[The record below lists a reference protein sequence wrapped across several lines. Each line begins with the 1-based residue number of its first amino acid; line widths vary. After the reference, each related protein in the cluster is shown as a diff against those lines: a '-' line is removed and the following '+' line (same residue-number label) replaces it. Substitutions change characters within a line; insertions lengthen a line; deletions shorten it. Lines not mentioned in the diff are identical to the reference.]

1 MTRTFNSGE
10 QANMWN
16 RKMRSSAAILALG
29 LATAACSESDSAG
42 SGAIAGP
49 PDGFT
54 VSANHLAPGTTFV
67 QVEELGNPLVQ
78 EVTIVKAR
86 HDLYDRTM
94 PYNTA
99 EFRPET
105 EAFIKS
111 FGRPQSLATLL
122 GSVLYPD
129 ILIVDTSKNPATASW
144 LSWALSAGWGGRR
157 LNDDVVDTGLSAIF
171 SSLLAVEGHFC
182 PPGHLPLCT
191 DNVDANDKANLATFP
206 YVAAP

>member
-1 MTRTFNSGE
+1 ML
-10 QANMWN
+10 N
-16 RKMRSSAAILALG
+16 RRMRGGAAILAIG
-29 LATAACSESDSAG
+29 LIAAGCSETDKSG
-42 SGAIAGP
+42 STISG
-49 PDGFT
+49 PDGGPT
-54 VSANHLAPGTTFV
+54 ISESHLAPGTTFV

-129 ILIVDTSKNPATASW
+129 ILIVDSSKNPSTAGW
-144 LSWALSAGWGGRR
+144 LSWALANGWGGRK
-157 LNDDVVDTGLSAIF
+157 LDDDVVDIGLTAIF
-171 SSLLAVEGHFC
+171 SHLLAAEGHKCAPFQ
-182 PPGHLPLCT
+182 LPLCT
-191 DNVDANDKANLATFP
+191 DNVGANDKPNLATFP

>member
-1 MTRTFNSGE
+1 MRNKRITSGV
-10 QANMWN
+10 
-16 RKMRSSAAILALG
+16 AILALG
-29 LATAACSESDSAG
+29 LVTAACSESDKSG
-42 SGAIAGP
+42 SISGP
-49 PDGFT
+49 VTPSE

-99 EFRPET
+99 AFRPET
-105 EAFIKS
+105 EAFVTS

-129 ILIVDTSKNPATASW
+129 VLIVDTSKSPATSGW
-144 LSWALSAGWGGRR
+144 LSWALSNGWGGRN
-157 LNDDVVDTGLSAIF
+157 LNDDVVDIGLSAIF
-171 SSLLAVEGHFC
+171 SSLLVNEGHKCAPFK
-182 PPGHLPLCT
+182 LPLCT

>member
-1 MTRTFNSGE
+1 
-10 QANMWN
+10 MWN
-16 RKMRSSAAILALG
+16 RKMKGGAIVLVLG
-29 LATAACSESDSAG
+29 LATAACSDSG
-42 SGAIAGP
+42 SSATGGIAGP
-49 PDGFT
+49 PEGLS
-54 VSANHLAPGTTFV
+54 VSGNHLAPGTTFV

-99 EFRPET
+99 TFRPET
-105 EAFIKS
+105 EAFITS

-129 ILIVDTSKNPATASW
+129 VLIVDTSKSPGTAGW
-144 LSWALSAGWGGRR
+144 LSWALANGWGGRT
-157 LNDDVVDTGLSAIF
+157 LNDDVVDTGLTAIF
-171 SSLLAVEGHFC
+171 SSLLATEGHKCAPFE
-182 PPGHLPLCT
+182 LPLCT